1 MSQEEVNN
9 AEEQTED
16 AEIQAETTEESAP
29 QEEKRRFFTRRNG
42 LIALGLISLL
52 AVSLALL
59 ITVSYRYGVVDNY
72 VKEQFRAALADMGIV
87 FTADEFRL
95 TVNPLQLSF
104 KNATFNNKKTGDKI
118 FRIGNAKIDM
128 TVTDLY
134 QLQFE
139 RNIDV
144 KNTEI
149 NDLEAWVMFDE
160 NGNSNF
166 DGIEPLEGESSIK
179 FKYASSNVSLRNSL
193 IHFGETTRKIS
204 GDAKNVQFFL
214 EPIEQVSEEEIL
226 RYKFDFTSTD
236 STFTYDGSKVE
247 PINISASGIANQEQ
261 TEIKQL
267 KLTSPIGETVLNGTI
282 RDYKNF
288 KYDLKINSTVD
299 LTQTSNIFPLG
310 TAIVGVGNFEGTVT
324 GEGED
329 YKVEGEISSDSLAAA
344 NIRLK
349 ALKVNAAVDGNGA
362 IYNAQGKAV
371 AELLTFEDF
380 QIEFPTLVGNIRGN
394 GTDFKWFGEL
404 QAVAAKSP
412 LGTIGGLYVT
422 DAVAEYKDKKLIASL
437 GNIRTN
443 SVSSPDARL
452 NSLQASNVR
461 ITNANGV
468 TNVILPNARAN
479 KLDIVGATI
488 LGLNASNVRLTNN
501 GNRTDI
507 QAGNIKATQID
518 TEQARLKNV
527 TANNINVQNSGTT
540 NAQAGNVR
548 VGQVE
553 ANGANVRNV
562 TASGVTIQNT
572 GGNTNVKAG
581 NVRAENVQAQGAKL
595 KDVTAR
601 NVTVQN
607 SGNRTDITAQNIQ
620 SDNVD
625 TDQAKLGAIN
635 ASGVDV
641 RIVGDETNVYS
652 NNLKIAKVQTDA
664 ATLGSLNIAGVR
676 LSIKNG
682 RVEARS
688 NDFNAGDVTLAKSS
702 TLPEGGKFQNV
713 SVSKPVFVLEPSGRY
728 RASLDMSLGGG
739 TLGSINLGAAR
750 ASVLAD
756 NDSVALNNLDADIM
770 EGKLEG
776 NATIALSNNRRS
788 DINVNFA
795 NLDLGKLLALQGGR
809 VIPIEGQASG
819 NVDLSF
825 NGTNFKRAS
834 GNILADIAASA
845 GNDQDGLIP
854 LTGKV
859 SATANNGLFALD
871 YANLNTEKTSLNAT
885 GSFDLNGYDSNLNV
899 ALNSNDASEIEKII
913 RVLNISPELEQ
924 QLDEYQSEF
933 AGNFVF
939 TGNITGNITNPII
952 DGRASLDSLIL
963 RNRDLGS
970 LVTRIY
976 VSPEKIELNDGIL
989 QERDGG
995 NVAFNVS
1002 IPTVGENNIAV
1013 NAKLNNVNTGSL
1025 LSALPIDI
1033 LPDSIRDL
1041 QAQASGTL
1049 NLTGLPNNMQGEAN
1063 ITAKDGS
1070 VNGQSFDNLEAR
1082 AIFSGNQINLEK
1094 FNAKFGE
1101 GFLNANGTYNTDS
1114 TVFNFDV
1121 KAQNIPVS
1129 RLRALLPKDSQSTIK
1144 DLNGIISLNA
1154 NATGRG
1160 SDSTTYNINFDGTG
1174 ENVVYDGK
1182 ALGRVTFKGETE
1194 NQQLNANVTANFRGQ
1209 QQVINGSVNF
1219 ADANLPFKAE
1229 TIFDNTQLG
1238 PYISIFRPE
1247 DPNNVEISGTAT
1259 GRVFLEGTLTKLD
1272 NKGERVFTTEN
1283 IGGAAQLSQ
1292 LSLQI
1297 AETPLVATSPVNVR
1311 FNSNEVVIDNAQF
1324 SGGGSNLVINGTK
1337 ALTDNGINNLAVD
1350 GKINLRVLNALSPN
1364 VFFSGLADVAV
1375 RLTGVNKTARLNGV
1389 AQLERSSVSTFVGS
1403 ERLTLERLTGRLRF
1417 TTNQVQIDQVTG
1429 FLGGGRVNITGGL
1442 LLTDGLEL
1450 DRFRLEVRG
1459 NNVTAPLPP
1468 DFITTGNADIQV
1480 TGRRE
1485 GGDFSTLVSGTF
1497 LTRRSVYTKDI
1508 DLASVLTGGQ
1518 GASLSQGS
1526 SDGDSILGDIRF
1538 DVRIIGRD
1546 AFVIRNNLADLTAS
1560 ADLRVAGDIDFPQI
1574 SGRITANRGTIFFR
1588 DDRYE
1593 ILRGTLTFPPN
1604 STEINPIINLQAET
1618 EINGYQIFVNLNGN
1632 LTDTDSLNATLRSN
1646 PSLPQADVVSL
1657 VTTGSLANTGTGIPT
1672 YAQGGINTAAEIL
1685 TDEIINKPI
1694 AKATDKLFGLNKFE
1708 LDPIVSG
1715 QRSNPTARL
1724 TVGRQINRNLLVTY
1738 STNLSEDQN
1747 QVIALEYR
1755 VSNKISV
1762 IAQYEQRS
1770 LSNVTQ
1776 RNNNFSFEVRFR
1788 KRF

>member
-1 MSQEEVNN
+1 MSQEEVNK

-16 AEIQAETTEESAP
+16 TETQAETTEESAP
-29 QEEKRRFFTRRNG
+29 QSNKRRFFTRRNG
-42 LIALGLISLL
+42 LIAFGIVSML
-52 AVSLALL
+52 AVLL
-59 ITVSYRYGVVDNY
+59 VLLVTVSYRYGVFDNY

-87 FTADEFRL
+87 FAADKFRL
-95 TVNPLQLSF
+95 TVNPLQLTF
-104 KNATFNNKKTGDKI
+104 ENATFNNKKTGDKI
-118 FRIGNAKIDM
+118 FRISNAKIGM

-134 QLQFE
+134 QLQLE
-139 RNIDV
+139 RTIDV
-144 KNTEI
+144 TTTDI
-149 NDLEAWVMFDE
+149 NGLEAWVMFDE

-166 DGIEPLEGESSIK
+166 DGIEPLEGESSVK
-179 FKYASSNVSLRNSL
+179 FNYASSNVSLRDGL
-193 IHFGETTRKIS
+193 IHFGENTRKIS

-214 EPIEQVSEEEIL
+214 EPIAKASEEEIL

-236 STFTYDGSKVE
+236 STFTYDESKVD
-247 PINISASGIANQEQ
+247 PINISANGIANQELA
-261 TEIKQL
+261 EIKQL
-267 KLTSPIGETVLNGTI
+267 KLTSPIGETVLSGTI
-282 RDYKNF
+282 KDYQNF

-299 LTQTSNIFPLG
+299 LMQTSNIFPLG

-329 YKVEGEISSDSLAAA
+329 YKVEGEIKSDSLAAA

-380 QIEFPTLVGNIRGN
+380 KIEFPTIVGNIRGN

-443 SVSSPDARL
+443 SISSPDANV
-452 NSLQASNVR
+452 NSLQASNVK
-461 ITNANGV
+461 ITNADGV
-468 TNVILPNARAN
+468 TNVTLPNARAN

-501 GNRTDI
+501 GNRTDV
-507 QAGNIKATQID
+507 QAGSIKATQID
-518 TEQARLKNV
+518 TEQARLKNI
-527 TANNINVQNSGTT
+527 TASNINVQNSGAT
-540 NAQAGNVR
+540 NAKAGSVQ

-553 ANGANVRNV
+553 ANGANLRNV
-562 TASGVTIQNT
+562 TAKGVTVENN
-572 GGNTNVKAG
+572 GNLTNIV
-581 NVRAENVQAQGAKL
+581 
-595 KDVTAR
+595 
-601 NVTVQN
+601 
-607 SGNRTDITAQNIQ
+607 AQNVQ

-641 RIVGDETNVYS
+641 RINGDETNVYS

-682 RVEARS
+682 RVEART
-688 NDFNAGDVTLAKSS
+688 NDFNAGDVTLAKNSA
-702 TLPEGGKFQNV
+702 LPEGGKIQNV
-713 SVSKPVFVLEPSGRY
+713 SISKPVFVLEPSGRY

-750 ASVLAD
+750 ASVVAE
-756 NDSVALNNLDADIM
+756 NDSVAVNNLTADIM
-770 EGKLEG
+770 EGTVDG

-809 VIPIEGQASG
+809 VIPIEGQTSG

-834 GNILADIAASA
+834 GNILADITASA
-845 GNDQDGLIP
+845 GNDEQGLVP

-859 SATANNGLFALD
+859 SATATDGLFNLD
-871 YANLNTEKTSLNAT
+871 YANLKTDHTSLNAT
-885 GSFDLNGYDSNLNV
+885 GSFDLNGNDSNLNV
-899 ALNSNDASEIEKII
+899 ALNSDDASEIEKII
-913 RVLNISPELEQ
+913 RIANVSPEIEQ
-924 QLDEYQSEF
+924 QLDTYQVEL

-939 TGNITGNITNPII
+939 NGNIRGNITDPSF

-970 LVTRIY
+970 LAANISVTPTSID
-976 VSPEKIELNDGIL
+976 INDGIL
-989 QERDGG
+989 QQRDGG
-995 NVAFNVS
+995 NIAFNISRSS
-1002 IPTVGENNIAV
+1002 IGVNNLAV
-1013 NAKLNNVNTGSL
+1013 QAKLNDVRVGTL
-1025 LSALPIDI
+1025 LSALPISS
-1033 LPDSIRDL
+1033 LPDSL
-1041 QAQASGTL
+1041 KNLEAKASG
-1049 NLTGLPNNMQGEAN
+1049 NLDLRGLPNDIQGEAN

-1070 VNGQSFDNLEAR
+1070 LNGQSFDNLTAR
-1082 AIFSGNQINLEK
+1082 AVFDGNQVNLEK
-1094 FNAKFGE
+1094 FNANFGQ
-1101 GFLNANGTYNTDS
+1101 GTLNANGIYNTD
-1114 TVFNFDV
+1114 TTAFNFDV
-1121 KAQNIPVS
+1121 KAANIPVS
-1129 RLRALLPKDSQSTIK
+1129 RLRAFLPENARQSVS
-1144 DLNGIISLNA
+1144 DLDGVLSLNA
-1154 NATGRG
+1154 TATGQG
-1160 SDSTTYNINFDGTG
+1160 SDTTSYNINFNGTG
-1174 ENVVYDGK
+1174 ENIVYDGK
-1182 ALGRVTFKGETE
+1182 ALGRVTFNGVTE
-1194 NQQLNANVTANFRGQ
+1194 NQQLTANVTANFRGQ
-1209 QQVINGSVNF
+1209 QQIINGSVNF

-1229 TIFDNTQLG
+1229 TVFNQTQLG
-1238 PYISIFRPE
+1238 PYISIFRAE
-1247 DPNNVEISGTAT
+1247 DPNNVEISGTAA
-1259 GRVFLEGTLTKLD
+1259 GRVFLEGTLSKLD
-1272 NKGERVFTTEN
+1272 ENGERIFTSEN

-1292 LSLQI
+1292 LALQI
-1297 AETPLVATSPVNVR
+1297 GDTPLSATSPVNVR
-1311 FNSNEVVIDNAQF
+1311 FDSNEIVIDNAQF
-1324 SGGGSNLVINGTK
+1324 AGGGSNIVVNGTK
-1337 ALTDNGINNLAVD
+1337 ALTDNGVNNLAVD
-1350 GKINLRVLNALSPN
+1350 GKINLRILNALSPN
-1364 VFFSGLADVAV
+1364 AFFSGLADVAV
-1375 RLTGVNKTARLNGV
+1375 RLTGVNKVARLNGV

-1403 ERLTLERLTGRLRF
+1403 ERLTLERLTGSIRF

-1429 FLGGGRVNITGGL
+1429 FLGGGRVNITGGAL
-1442 LLTDGLEL
+1442 LSDGLEL
-1450 DRFRLEVRG
+1450 NRFRLEVRG

-1480 TGRRE
+1480 NGRRE
-1485 GGDFSTLVSGTF
+1485 DGKFSTLISGTF

-1518 GASLSQGS
+1518 GASLSQGG
-1526 SDGDSILGDIRF
+1526 SDGESILGDIRF

-1546 AFVIRNNLADLTAS
+1546 AFVIRNNIADLTAS

-1574 SGRITANRGTIFFR
+1574 SGRISANRGTIFFR

-1593 ILRGTLTFPPN
+1593 IQRGTLTFPPN

-1618 EINGYQIFVNLNGN
+1618 EINGYQIFVNLNGS
-1632 LTDTDSLNATLRSN
+1632 LTDTDTLNATFRSN
-1646 PSLPQADVVSL
+1646 PSLPQADVISL
-1657 VTTGSLANTGTGIPT
+1657 VTTGNLANTGTGIPT
-1672 YAQGGINTAAEIL
+1672 YAAGGINTAAEIL

-1708 LDPIVSG
+1708 LNPIVSG
-1715 QRSNPTARL
+1715 QGINPTARL

-1747 QVIALEYR
+1747 QVLALEYR
-1755 VSNKISV
+1755 VSNKISFV
-1762 IAQYEQRS
+1762 AQYEQRA
-1770 LSNVTQ
+1770 LSNVTR
-1776 RNNNFSFEVRFR
+1776 RNNSFSFEVRFR
-1788 KRF
+1788 RRF